1 MNGND
6 GTRAGRSPAL
16 RHVLTDMAGTQHMQ
30 QKPKGK
36 GGSSMNDET
45 TNTTQGAPSGVL
57 TNGHDRTE
65 RGE

>member
-1 MNGND
+1 
-6 GTRAGRSPAL
+6 
-16 RHVLTDMAGTQHMQ
+16 MQ

-57 TNGHDRTE
+57 ANGHDRTE
-65 RGE
+65 GGE